1 MGRVFCV
8 RMGRLVV
15 VLLYFAIISIALVSP
30 LRSFLLFAPGE
41 STKLLGNG
49 GDPRRYGRAFRE
61 AGVSH
66 SLVGLFIAYIF
77 IFERFLKDTFPSQ
90 FNVFILLVQ
99 LGMSISLHL
108 LLAKFRSYL
117 DL

>member
-1 MGRVFCV
+1 MI
-8 RMGRLVV
+8 
-15 VLLYFAIISIALVSP
+15 LLYFAIISIAFVSP
-30 LRSFLLFAPGE
+30 LCSFLLFAPKD
-41 STKLLGNG
+41 SSK
-49 GDPRRYGRAFRE
+49 
-61 AGVSH
+61 
-66 SLVGLFIAYIF
+66 FIAYIS

>member
-1 MGRVFCV
+1 MISDEIYSRF
-8 RMGRLVV
+8 
-15 VLLYFAIISIALVSP
+15 LYFIFSREEPIPANLISIEPELTVP
-30 LRSFLLFAPGE
+30 QRC
-41 STKLLGNG
+41 
-49 GDPRRYGRAFRE
+49 GRAFRR

-66 SLVGLFIAYIF
+66 SLIGSFIAYIF